1 MQKYAIRW
9 LGLMTV
15 LWLPMV
21 ANANT
26 PAEQLSRLLGELH
39 SMQAQFNQTIYDAS
53 GGSISRSKGRV
64 SLERPGKFRWDT
76 VTPTKQS
83 IIADGQKIWIYDP
96 DLEQVTVQ
104 AMKSNLADSPAFLL
118 TGSDTALMNSFTIAE
133 AKAKRNKGTW
143 FRLIPKDKNAM
154 FNWVELGFHN
164 KTLYQMRLQDGL
176 GQQTIIQF
184 NQVKYNQP
192 IPSQRF
198 NFKPPKG
205 VDVISDSNM

>member
-1 MQKYAIRW
+1 
-9 LGLMTV
+9 
-15 LWLPMV
+15 
-21 ANANT
+21 
-26 PAEQLSRLLGELH
+26 
-39 SMQAQFNQTIYDAS
+39 
-53 GGSISRSKGRV
+53 
-64 SLERPGKFRWDT
+64 
-76 VTPTKQS
+76 
-83 IIADGQKIWIYDP
+83 
-96 DLEQVTVQ
+96 
-104 AMKSNLADSPAFLL
+104 MKSNLADSPAFLL